1 MISDSSWYTF
11 EFDECAKKLILKW
24 ARGESRIEGE
34 EALELWEKIRYMAA
48 KFPEPPA
55 VSISAPGR

>member
-11 EFDECAKKLILKW
+11 EFDEGTRKLTLKW
-24 ARGESRIEGE
+24 ARGESGIEGE

-48 KFPEPPA
+48 KFPEPP
-55 VSISAPGR
+55 VVFSTTGR